1 MYIAMNRF
9 RVILDKEETFETIWR
24 SRESRLKDVPGYLE
38 FHLLKGP
45 KAEDHTLYASHTLWE
60 SYDDFVAWT
69 KSDAFRLALPQRVQ
83 RGKHALHIRRR
94 SHGMPGEVP
103 AAQHQG
109 KIVQLGQTV
118 CARGQRLQHSH
129 RGIVDQ

>member
-9 RVILDKEETFETIWR
+9 RVILGEEETFETIWR

-69 KSDAFRLALPQRVQ
+69 KSDAFRLA
-83 RGKHALHIRRR
+83 HAKAGERQKNIYLAGPHFEGFDVIIAEDGDGMRREI
-94 SHGMPGEVP
+94 SAS
-103 AAQHQG
+103 AA
-109 KIVQLGQTV
+109 
-118 CARGQRLQHSH
+118 
-129 RGIVDQ
+129 